1 MCCPAGCRGDRA
13 LLPSQRG
20 GVLSCV
26 QFTGRNA
33 VNILHNRHYLL
44 LRVSAV
50 VGMLVAT
57 KIIVHFLGW
66 EVISINPLFSGIV
79 AANVFLMGF
88 LLSGVL
94 ADYKE
99 SERIPGE
106 LAVSLENLSQEVLGI
121 RLAHPEAEVGPC
133 LGKVAGLSRDILAWL
148 HKEKRTTAL
157 MAEVDGLTP
166 YVAQMERWAQ
176 ATLVARLKGEQANI
190 RRILVRIHTVR
201 ETSFVASG
209 YLLADVI
216 TALMC
221 MGLVLSKI
229 QPFYESLFFVSVIS
243 YLMVFLLMLIR
254 DLDNPFGYY
263 DRSSGEDVSLKPLE
277 DALVRVEATA
287 AAEAAVLGGSR
298 E

>member
-1 MCCPAGCRGDRA
+1 M
-13 LLPSQRG
+13 S
-20 GVLSCV
+20 S
-26 QFTGRNA
+26 
-33 VNILHNRHYLL
+33 LHNRHYLL

-50 VGMLVAT
+50 VALIVAA
-57 KIIVHFLGW
+57 KVAIHYLGW

-106 LAVSLENLSQEVLGI
+106 LSVSLENLSQEVRGI
-121 RLAHPEAEVGPC
+121 RLAHPEAEIGPC
-133 LGKVAGLSRDILAWL
+133 LAGVAELCRDILAWL
-148 HKEKRTTAL
+148 HKEKRTAAL
-157 MAEVDGLTP
+157 MAQVDALTP
-166 YVAQMERWAQ
+166 HLAEMERWAQ
-176 ATLVARLKGEQANI
+176 ATLVARLKGEQANV

-216 TALMC
+216 TSLMC
-221 MGLVLSKI
+221 AGLVLSRI
-229 QPFYESLFFVSVIS
+229 EPFYESLFFVTVIS
-243 YLMVFLLMLIR
+243 YLMVFLLLLIR

-263 DRSSGEDVSLKPLE
+263 ERGSGEDVSLKPLE
-277 DALVRVEATA
+277 DALVRIDATA
-287 AAEAAVLGGSR
+287 QAEAAALGGN
-298 E
+298 EG